1 MKKIAIL
8 TFQGFNEI
16 DSLVAYRMLH
26 WLQKPDWEITVCS
39 PETEITSMGGLSIR
53 AQSALEDASDA
64 DAVIIGSGSLTR
76 EIVEDE
82 AIMSRIRLDPAR
94 QVIAAQCSGTL
105 MAAKLGLLGGVPA
118 CTDSATKA
126 WVQEAGVE
134 VLNQPL
140 VAHGN
145 VATAG
150 GCLGSAY
157 LTGWTIAMLDSLD
170 TASTA
175 LHYFAPV
182 GEKDGFLARAI
193 QNITPYLPEGAAGSL
208 TRKPADVA

>member
-1 MKKIAIL
+1 MKIAIL

-16 DSLVAYRMLH
+16 DSLVAFRMLK
-26 WLQKPDWEITVCS
+26 WLQKPDWEITVCC
-39 PETEITSMGGLSIR
+39 PEAEVTSMGGLTIR

-64 DAVIIGSGSLTR
+64 DAVVIGSGSLTR
-76 EIVEDE
+76 EIVED
-82 AIMSRIRLDPAR
+82 ASIMSRIRLDPAR
-94 QVIAAQCSGTL
+94 QIIAAQCSGTL

-118 CTDSATKA
+118 CTDSATRA
-126 WVQEAGVE
+126 WVRHAGVE

-140 VAHGN
+140 VAHGS

-150 GCLGSAY
+150 GCLASAY
-157 LTGWTIAMLDSLD
+157 LTGWVIAMLDGIE

-182 GEKDGFLARAI
+182 GEKDGFLNRAVK
-193 QNITPYLPEGAAGSL
+193 NITPYLPAEKSASA
-208 TRKPADVA
+208 RPMPVNVA

>member
-1 MKKIAIL
+1 MKIAIL

-26 WLQKPDWEITVCS
+26 WLQKPNWEITVCC
-39 PETEITSMGGLSIR
+39 PEDEVTSMGGLAVR
-53 AQSALEDASDA
+53 AQSALEEASEA
-64 DAVIIGSGSLTR
+64 DAVMIGSGSMTR
-76 EIVEDE
+76 QIVEDE
-82 AIMSRIRLDPAR
+82 SIMSRIKLDPSR

-118 CTDSATKA
+118 CTDSATKE

-157 LTGWTIAMLDSLD
+157 LTGWVIAMLDGME
-170 TASTA
+170 TASKA
-175 LHYFAPV
+175 LYYFAPV
-182 GEKDGFLARAI
+182 GEKDGFLKRAQ
-193 QNITPYLPEGAAGSL
+193 QNITPYLSKSEHH
-208 TRKPADVA
+208 KPASVA